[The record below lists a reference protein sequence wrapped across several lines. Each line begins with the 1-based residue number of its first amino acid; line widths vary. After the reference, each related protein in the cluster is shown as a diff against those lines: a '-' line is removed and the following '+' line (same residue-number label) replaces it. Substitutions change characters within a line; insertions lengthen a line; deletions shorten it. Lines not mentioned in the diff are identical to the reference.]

1 MSKDIR
7 VGIIVPNDFIK
18 RLPFGGASGFIQ
30 NIISVAP
37 WQTVIFGAGANG
49 SLLWQEKCLNEN
61 TTFVATY
68 PISIPSR
75 RPLRLIAFAGYLLN
89 RKRIINSNID
99 ILYVHSPECAL
110 PFIFGRKRK
119 PVVFHQHG
127 SGNPVSTAT
136 YAWARNSFFEWI
148 FDKIHQVIYNRSD
161 WVIVIDKLCKAQAVA
176 QGAGEKL
183 SLLMNAVNNRQFFPD
198 DKTRDRMRN
207 KHGLSDKETAI
218 LFVGRLE
225 EVKQVDRLIKCLPA
239 LEPGIGAKLF
249 IAGEGSLRA
258 GLERL
263 AIESG
268 IVAQVK
274 FLGKISHNELPAYYN
289 MADLLA
295 LPSKMEGVPMVIL
308 EALACGRPILATAV
322 GGIPDLLV
330 NGKNG
335 VLMNE
340 GSIIE
345 LAKGITDMAGMNWD
359 RDQINNSASAW
370 GAVSVSEKLVTVFK
384 KLVEKK

>member
-1 MSKDIR
+1 
-7 VGIIVPNDFIK
+7 
-18 RLPFGGASGFIQ
+18 
-30 NIISVAP
+30 
-37 WQTVIFGAGANG
+37 
-49 SLLWQEKCLNEN
+49 
-61 TTFVATY
+61 
-68 PISIPSR
+68 
-75 RPLRLIAFAGYLLN
+75 
-89 RKRIINSNID
+89 
-99 ILYVHSPECAL
+99 
-110 PFIFGRKRK
+110 
-119 PVVFHQHG
+119 
-127 SGNPVSTAT
+127 
-136 YAWARNSFFEWI
+136 
-148 FDKIHQVIYNRSD
+148 
-161 WVIVIDKLCKAQAVA
+161 
-176 QGAGEKL
+176 
-183 SLLMNAVNNRQFFPD
+183 
-198 DKTRDRMRN
+198 
-207 KHGLSDKETAI
+207 
-218 LFVGRLE
+218 
-225 EVKQVDRLIKCLPA
+225 
-239 LEPGIGAKLF
+239 
-249 IAGEGSLRA
+249 LRA